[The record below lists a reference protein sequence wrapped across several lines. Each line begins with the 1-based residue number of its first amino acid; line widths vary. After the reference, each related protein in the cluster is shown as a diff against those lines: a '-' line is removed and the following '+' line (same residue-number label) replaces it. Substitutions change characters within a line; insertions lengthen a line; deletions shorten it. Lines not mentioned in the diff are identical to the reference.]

1 LFIGNGRERGNK
13 VASVAR
19 QQILNKKELT
29 AAARERVG
37 KQVSAEMVSIWER
50 TMLSVQAVPR
60 CFKKDSWGNH
70 ISTLQEAVK
79 KRDSWK
85 RVEREQPF
93 RQDLSVKA
101 DKSPLLEAITRE
113 CLVKTQ
119 KTGKDL
125 AGAVVICELWRLA
138 VAL

>member
-1 LFIGNGRERGNK
+1 LFLGNGRERGNIT
-13 VASVAR
+13 ASVAR

-37 KQVSAEMVSIWER
+37 KQVPAEMDSIWER
-50 TMLSVQAVPR
+50 KMLSVRAVPR
-60 CFKKDSWGNH
+60 CLKEDSWGNH

-85 RVEREQPF
+85 RVEREPLF
-93 RQDLSVKA
+93 RQVLSVEA
-101 DKSPLLEAITRE
+101 DESQLLEAISKE

-119 KTGKDL
+119 KAGKT
-125 AGAVVICELWRLA
+125 
-138 VAL
+138 